1 MSLPDI
7 APAPQRITAG
17 SQEPCRRGRRRL
29 QASFRR
35 AGSCTF
41 WRLGFRQSSF
51 RHIARISRHVI
62 PYAWAWPPVFWHA
75 TVPFAFQIRVS
86 HQIQRYLLS
95 SHLCPLRGQYA
106 TALRGAV
113 GSNRASHSGSSALD
127 ARACKILSPITGTCA
142 SYCFPFQALCGLGFD
157 RGGELV

>member
-95 SHLCPLRGQYA
+95 SLDLMAYPDLKGEGNCSMPENRWPCPGVRDDVPGDPRDMAKAGLPEPQSPE
-106 TALRGAV
+106 GA
-113 GSNRASHSGSSALD
+113 RTRPPERRL
-127 ARACKILSPITGTCA
+127 
-142 SYCFPFQALCGLGFD
+142 
-157 RGGELV
+157 